1 MVASNFHTQ
10 ALEASEPSQM
20 TIDPVTALD
29 RPVGTPM
36 APRVA
41 TRHSHTPVVKLAQTR
56 RDVPQPDP
64 LPGIAEPAR
73 GTVAGTF
80 ARTAD
85 VRYGWTR
92 RR

>member
-56 RDVPQPDP
+56 RDVPQPD
-64 LPGIAEPAR
+64 R
-73 GTVAGTF
+73 
-80 ARTAD
+80 
-85 VRYGWTR
+85 
-92 RR
+92 